1 MHELP
6 IWFDNFDSNALAFPK
21 VFTEVIQPGSYEF
34 NEKQFSLRTAG
45 QREFTAGF
53 NCLIGDFYNG
63 ERTNIGGSFSWNQSR
78 YFTMSINYDWNDIE
92 LPAGNFIT
100 CLSSIST
107 QVAFSPTLYWI
118 NLLQYDIIS
127 EELGI
132 NTRLQWIPR
141 AGQEGFIVLNYNMQD
156 FDKDNQFE
164 TAYSDLS
171 IKFKYTFRF

>member
-1 MHELP
+1 MLEQHL
-6 IWFDNFDSNALAFPK
+6 D
-21 VFTEVIQPGSYEF
+21 
-34 NEKQFSLRTAG
+34 AG
-45 QREFTAGF
+45 R
-53 NCLIGDFYNG
+53 
-63 ERTNIGGSFSWNQSR
+63 
-78 YFTMSINYDWNDIE
+78 
-92 LPAGNFIT
+92 
-100 CLSSIST
+100 
-107 QVAFSPTLYWI
+107 FSPTLYWI

-156 FDKDNQFE
+156 LDKDNQFE